1 MVLRRNIF
9 ISTFLTSAGSMCG
22 TPVDKS
28 FCCWFEG
35 IVTNVFTLS
44 AIFWAAAITILMYS
58 SVASRVP
65 WKMHP
70 FWGPAICW
78 GVPVLVTVLP
88 FLNQS
93 YGSPG
98 GEIGWCWLV
107 DTESSPYWCVQFYLL
122 FRFQSIPILSRCSS
136 VPTPPPPLPPFSPIS
151 LLTLL
156 VLL

>member
-1 MVLRRNIF
+1 MYVKAMVLRRNIF

-22 TPVDKS
+22 NPADKS

-44 AIFWAAAITILMYS
+44 AIFWAAAITVLMYS
-58 SVASRVP
+58 AVANRVP
-65 WKMHP
+65 WKMDSL
-70 FWGPAICW
+70 WVPAICW

-107 DTESSPYWCVQFYLL
+107 DTASSPYWCVQFYL
-122 FRFQSIPILSRCSS
+122 PLSESDPCCSDCSS
-136 VPTPPPPLPPFSPIS
+136 LPPPTPP
-151 LLTLL
+151 LTLLL